1 MRNFTAILIP
11 GLLFT
16 AHLYG
21 QTKSNPPVDT
31 SIKTKNLKEVVVE
44 SRPPVRM
51 KGDTVEYNASQ
62 YKTKENAVVEDL
74 LKKLPGVKV
83 DQSGNIIA
91 QGETVGKVLVDGKE
105 FFGNDP
111 AIATKNLPADMVDK
125 IQVLDKMSDQE
136 EFSGIDDGNKVKT
149 INIVTK
155 KDRKK
160 GYFGNVSA
168 GAGLDGKYEG
178 GINVNS
184 FAGEQQLSVL
194 FKANNVNKSGF
205 SASELIRML
214 SSNPELFNNLP
225 AAAIAEL
232 SKMKGVHI
240 NSDDPAEKAELARP
254 TGLNN
259 TQYGGVNYN
268 NDWSDALKLRSS
280 YFYNRFTSANR
291 YNYDRHYQL
300 PDTVYNY
307 LQQGSSLQE
316 NINHQVNTAFD
327 IKLNKYNSLKISP
340 AFTSNT
346 ADMSSNRDYS
356 STTADG
362 KQFLNAGIQQLT
374 SHTTNNN
381 ITTDILYR
389 HRFHKPGRTLSL
401 TVTPQYL
408 QLKNSSLNIS
418 QNQYMNLHT
427 EDSINQQTT
436 GNSESYSLNNNLIYT
451 EQLSQH
457 TALRLTEQL
466 NISKGDYEQLARN
479 YNHADARY
487 SITDAR
493 YSDVYENTIIRNVAD
508 VSIAGNY
515 KKFNYTLGV
524 SLENSVLKAHSDYRQ
539 YDLTGNYNTF
549 LPHLYARYRFSKS
562 SNLRLQYASQA
573 SLPGVGQ
580 LRPVEDISD
589 PLYIRKGTPGLRQA
603 VNHDVSLAYLSNNMY
618 RNTFTNIQLRLATVR
633 NQFTDGYAI
642 DSAGRQLIAPI
653 NANGYYNGSLH
664 GEYSFPVLGNSSSLT
679 MGTQVS
685 YNRFPSYFNALRD
698 VIRQWTI
705 TPDFNLSYYPVNSLI
720 INLRGNAS
728 WSNRSSD
735 VNKLADQQYWFLNYA
750 LETITTLPWS
760 MSLEAGIDCYTTT
773 GLNAAYNN
781 TVALLNTAL
790 TKDIGR
796 KYALRLEARDL
807 LNQNNSFNRISRNGY
822 TEDRQN
828 VVLGRYYMLSLIY
841 KVRNFKKKQ
850 PIN

>member
-1 MRNFTAILIP
+1 MRNFTAFLIT

-16 AHLYG
+16 AHSYG
-21 QTKSNPPVDT
+21 QTKGKPPADT
-31 SIKTKNLKEVVVE
+31 TIKIKNLKEVVVE

-62 YKTKENAVVEDL
+62 FKTRDNAVVEDL

-91 QGETVGKVLVDGKE
+91 QGETVGKILVDGKE

-136 EFSGIDDGNKVKT
+136 EFTGIDDGNKVKT

-155 KDRKK
+155 KDRKR

-168 GAGLDGKYEG
+168 GAGPDGKYEG
-178 GINVNS
+178 GININS
-184 FAGEQQLSVL
+184 FAGQQQFSVL

-240 NSDDPAEKAELARP
+240 NSDDPAERAELTRP

-291 YNYDRHYQL
+291 YNYNRHYQL
-300 PDTVYNY
+300 PDTVYKY
-307 LQQGSSLQE
+307 LQQGRSLQA
-316 NINHQVNTAFD
+316 NINHQVNTSLDVTF
-327 IKLNKYNSLKISP
+327 NKYNSLKISP
-340 AFTSNT
+340 AFN
-346 ADMSSNRDYS
+346 S
-356 STTADG
+356 STTELSSLRDYTSTTVDG
-362 KQFLNAGIQQLT
+362 KQLLNAGMQQLT
-374 SHTTNNN
+374 SHTANNN
-381 ITTDILYR
+381 FTADMLYR
-389 HRFHKPGRTLSL
+389 HRFHKPGRTISM

-408 QLKNSSLNIS
+408 QLKNSSLNVS
-418 QNQYMNLHT
+418 RNQYINLHT
-427 EDSINQQTT
+427 EDTLDQAIA
-436 GNSESYSLNNNLIYT
+436 GNSTTYSLNNKLIYT
-451 EQLSQH
+451 EQLSRH

-466 NISKGDYEQLARN
+466 NVSKGDYEQLARN
-479 YNHADARY
+479 YNHADGTY
-487 SITDAR
+487 SLPDFR
-493 YSDVYENTIIRNVAD
+493 YSDRYENTIIRNVSD

-515 KKFNYTLGV
+515 KRLNYTVGV
-524 SLENSVLKAHSDYRQ
+524 SLENSTQEARSDDRQ
-539 YDLTGNYNTF
+539 YALSGSYNTF
-549 LPHLYARYRFSKS
+549 LPHLYARYRFAKTRH
-562 SNLRLQYASQA
+562 LTMQYVSQV
-573 SLPGVGQ
+573 SLPGISQ
-580 LRPVEDISD
+580 LRPIEDISD

-603 VNHDVSLAYLSNNMY
+603 VNHEVSLAYLSNNMY
-618 RNTFTNIQLRLATVR
+618 RSTFTNIQLRLSTTHH
-633 NQFTDGYAI
+633 QFTDGYTT
-642 DSAGRQLIAPI
+642 DSTGKQIISPV
-653 NANGYYNGSLH
+653 NANGYYSGSLH
-664 GEYSFPVLGNSSSLT
+664 GEYSFQLMENGSSLT
-679 MGTQVS
+679 MGTQLA
-685 YNRFPSYFNALRD
+685 YNRFSSYFNAMAD
-698 VIRQWTI
+698 MIRQWTV
-705 TPDFNLSYYPVNSLI
+705 TPDLNLNYYPVNSLT

-728 WSNRSSD
+728 WSKRSSEF
-735 VNKLADQQYWFLNYA
+735 NKASDQQYWFFNYA
-750 LETITTLPWS
+750 LETIATLPWS
-760 MSLEAGIDCYTTT
+760 MSMEAGVDCYTTT

-790 TKDIGR
+790 IKDIGGR
-796 KYALRLEARDL
+796 YALRLEARDL
-807 LNQNNSFNRISRNGY
+807 FNQNNSFNRISRNGY

-841 KVRNFKKKQ
+841 KVRNFKKQ
-850 PIN
+850 PPIN